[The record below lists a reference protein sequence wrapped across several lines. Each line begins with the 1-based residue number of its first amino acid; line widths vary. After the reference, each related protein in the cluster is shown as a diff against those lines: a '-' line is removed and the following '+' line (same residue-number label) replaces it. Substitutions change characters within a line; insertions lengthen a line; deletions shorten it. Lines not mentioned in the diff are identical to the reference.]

1 MKSSAYILSS
11 RRVITPDGIRAA
23 GIVVNEGIIA
33 DVVGVEEFPK
43 GMPVEDFGDL
53 VVMPGLIDT
62 HVHVNEPGRTEW
74 EGFECATKAA
84 AAGGITTIVDM
95 PLNSSPVTTSVEALN
110 AKLSAAKGKLH
121 VDCGF
126 YAGLVPGN
134 ASDVAPLLE
143 AGVLG
148 VKAFLIDSGIDDFP
162 PVSEEDLRVGMK
174 IIAKTQAPLLVHA
187 ELADI
192 STLHVKHGDDQSFQK
207 YLSSRPRKWE
217 HDAINLLIRLCA
229 EYNCRTHIVH
239 LSSADEIP
247 ALRSARSAELPL
259 SVETCPHYLF
269 FSADE
274 IPEKDTRFK
283 CAPPIR
289 ERENRERLWTALR
302 DGDIDCIVS
311 DHSPCP
317 PEMKLMPSAD
327 FSGAWGG
334 IASLQL
340 GLPIVWTEASRRGFA
355 LTDVA
360 TWMSTNT
367 ARLVNLEHRK
377 GKIARGYDA
386 DIAIWN
392 PDAAFIVEPW
402 RTEHRHKTTPY
413 EGKKLYGKVE
423 RTYLAGRK
431 VFDGGKFP
439 DLPQGKII
447 TRSEKIFNAGTER
460 KKSIR
465 MVQENGG

>member
-1 MKSSAYILSS
+1 MI
-11 RRVITPDGIRAA
+11 
-23 GIVVNEGIIA
+23 NEGIIV
-33 DVVGVEEFPK
+33 DVRKPDELPK
-43 GMPVEDFGDL
+43 GLSVEDLGDL
-53 VVMPGLIDT
+53 VIMPGLIDT

-110 AKLSAAKGKLH
+110 AKLQASRGKLY

-126 YAGLVPGN
+126 YAGLIPRN
-134 ASDVAPLLE
+134 ASELVPLLD

-148 VKAFLIDSGIDDFP
+148 VKAFLIDSGIDEFP
-162 PVSEEDLRVGMK
+162 PVREKDLRTGMK
-174 IIAKTQAPLLVHA
+174 IIAKTHAPLLVHA
-187 ELADI
+187 ELADA
-192 STLHVKHGDDQSFQK
+192 SASDFNHGDSEGYQE

-217 HDAINLLIRLCA
+217 RDAINLLIRLCA

-247 ALRSARSAELPL
+247 ALRNARSTGLPL

-269 FSADE
+269 FSAEE

-289 ERENRERLWTALR
+289 EAENRERLWKALR

-317 PEMKLMPSAD
+317 PDMKLLASAD
-327 FSGAWGG
+327 FNGAWGG

-355 LTDVA
+355 LKDVA
-360 TWMSTNT
+360 AWMSTNT
-367 ARLVNLEHRK
+367 ARLVNLQHRK
-377 GKIARGYDA
+377 GRIARGYDA
-386 DIAIWN
+386 DVVVWN
-392 PDAAFIVEPW
+392 PEASFMVESS
-402 RTEHRHKTTPY
+402 RIEHRHKTTPY
-413 EGKKLYGKVE
+413 EGKKLYGKIE
-423 RTYLAGRK
+423 KTYLAGKK
-431 VFDGGKFP
+431 VFDGGKFSERP
-439 DLPQGKII
+439 HGKIV
-447 TRSEKIFNAGTER
+447 TRNEKIIDGITEQKR
-460 KKSIR
+460 R
-465 MVQENGG
+465 VPAVQENN